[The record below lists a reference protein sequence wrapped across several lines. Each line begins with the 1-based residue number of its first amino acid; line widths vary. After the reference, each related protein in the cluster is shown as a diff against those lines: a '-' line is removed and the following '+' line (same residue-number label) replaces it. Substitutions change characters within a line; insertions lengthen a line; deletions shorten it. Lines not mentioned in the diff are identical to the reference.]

1 MRRIID
7 RLRRARPGAHS
18 RLADPNR
25 RPLSGKRV
33 VWIAVSMLAGIS
45 GAAVADAV
53 DAISPGLATARDDV
67 SDS

>member
-1 MRRIID
+1 
-7 RLRRARPGAHS
+7 
-18 RLADPNR
+18 
-25 RPLSGKRV
+25 
-33 VWIAVSMLAGIS
+33 MLAGIS